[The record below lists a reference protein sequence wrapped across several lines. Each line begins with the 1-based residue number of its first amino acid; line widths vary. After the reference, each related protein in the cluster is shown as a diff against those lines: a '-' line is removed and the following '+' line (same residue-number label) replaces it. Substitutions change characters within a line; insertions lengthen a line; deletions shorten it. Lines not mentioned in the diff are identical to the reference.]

1 MNKKRIR
8 LLFFMAFAVFP
19 ALCGFAGGAAAP
31 PALTVVGTQEESRLV
46 YVNWSNVKQLE
57 KYKWGLYRFDME
69 EKTYTFVTELE
80 SLQSSYLDED
90 LEPPVSKYFYKV
102 EMVEKNADFTN
113 TKPIRIKREDVLQQL
128 SAYAAMGSEA
138 AALETAPPG
147 IKSASSG
154 KIPAWY
160 SAGNEG
166 IYVGIISFSGK
177 ANDITQRPDGAP
189 TLVPL
194 DAPGRQVL
202 LEYLDRSYVLSK
214 SNGTALYYA
223 DHKAI
228 ANLSAMEKEGALPS
242 NIDSITLI
250 TFTDGTDTSS
260 TDVEFPPIEGRDFRH
275 RGTGMGYRAY
285 ISQQLEVRR
294 IAGVKINAWAIG
306 IRGKDVDGNAEFSQ
320 TLEAVASGPD
330 NVAQVSFISQL
341 DDGLG
346 AIANGLNIYT
356 PRMDLTFSTPAYP
369 VGTLIRLTFDGDIR
383 SPDSSG
389 CYVDA
394 RVGWDGSSKGYYLTV
409 LDSYGIK
416 LAGIRRMDGKRNETG
431 IYYTL
436 ALNNDFDESGVRQWY
451 IQPGENAAG
460 WIRNSESGSET
471 EKTADFTHERKSA
484 VVYLV
489 LDCSASLTEKEIH
502 DVRAAMAAFINR
514 LYDISSSK
522 IELAAVGNYFPQGR
536 AAETAKAGTERPV
549 QPAAGRQQQNT
560 PVVPPADQRTYGQEA
575 YVPQAGSQPQGAYVP
590 QAGSQPQGA
599 YVPQANL
606 QSQGAYFSQAGSQP
620 QGAYVPQ
627 ANLQSQG
634 AYVPQANLQ
643 SQGAYFSQ
651 AGSQPQAVVSVP
663 RTSSQSQ
670 TVSVPQAQP
679 WQQPPPVRFTQQ
691 ETYPS
696 QTVSPPPASPA
707 APQSSLLAYENP
719 VPIQANSASPEQD
732 VSRSQSPPST
742 MQTFYWV
749 QAGSYTDAARAHR
762 AWSAFAKAGLGRA
775 EIFSSD
781 INGTTYY
788 RVKAGPYTDRA
799 TAEEELA
806 RMKSY
811 SAEYRSSFIVNE

>member
-19 ALCGFAGGAAAP
+19 ALCGFAGGVTEP
-31 PALTVVGTQEESRLV
+31 PALTVVDTQGESRLV
-46 YVNWSNVKQLE
+46 YVNWNNIKQPE
-57 KYKWGLYRFDME
+57 KYRWGLYRFDME
-69 EKTYTFVTELE
+69 EKTYTFVTELK

-102 EMVEKNADFTN
+102 EMVEKNAEFTN
-113 TKPIRIKREDVLQQL
+113 TRPIRIRREDVLQQL
-128 SAYAAMGSEA
+128 SAYADIGSEA

-147 IKSASSG
+147 IKNASSKSASSA

-177 ANDITQRPDGAP
+177 VNDITQRPDGAP

-228 ANLSAMEKEGALPS
+228 ANLSAMEKENALPS
-242 NIDSITLI
+242 NLDSVTLI

-275 RGTGMGYRAY
+275 RGTGTGYRAY
-285 ISQQLEVRR
+285 ISQQLAARR

-306 IRGKDVDGNAEFSQ
+306 ILGKDVDGNAEFSQ

-341 DDGLG
+341 DEGLG

-356 PRMDLTFSTPAYP
+356 PMMDLTFSTPAYP
-369 VGTLIRLTFDGDIR
+369 IGTLVRLTFDGDIH
-383 SPDSSG
+383 SPDSSE

-394 RVGWDGSSKGYYLTV
+394 RVGWDEGGKSYYLTV
-409 LDSYGIK
+409 VDSYGIR

-436 ALNNDFDESGVRQWY
+436 TLNNDFNESGVRQWY

-471 EKTADFTHERKSA
+471 EKKADFTHERKSA

-489 LDCSASLTEKEIH
+489 LDCSASLSEKEIH

-522 IELAAVGNYFPQGR
+522 IELAAVGNYLPQGR
-536 AAETAKAGTERPV
+536 AVENAAVRTERTV
-549 QPAAGRQQQNT
+549 QPETGRQQQNT
-560 PVVPPADQRTYGQEA
+560 PAVPPASQRAYEQGAYVSPETGRQQQTTPVVPPASQRAYG
-575 YVPQAGSQPQGAYVP
+575 QGAYVP
-590 QAGSQPQGA
+590 QTGLLPQSA
-599 YVPQANL
+599 SDPQVTIIP
-606 QSQGAYFSQAGSQP
+606 QSQS
-620 QGAYVPQ
+620 
-627 ANLQSQG
+627 
-634 AYVPQANLQ
+634 
-643 SQGAYFSQ
+643 
-651 AGSQPQAVVSVP
+651 
-663 RTSSQSQ
+663 
-670 TVSVPQAQP
+670 
-679 WQQPPPVRFTQQ
+679 WQQPPAVRFTRQ

-696 QTVSPPPASPA
+696 QAVSPPPASPA
-707 APQSSLLAYENP
+707 APQSSPLPASPVAPQYSPPVYESP
-719 VPIQANSASPEQD
+719 VPAQADSASPEQD
-732 VSRSQSPPST
+732 VSRSQLSSPAA

-781 INGTTYY
+781 INGTIHY
-788 RVKAGPYTDRA
+788 RVKAGPYTDR
-799 TAEEELA
+799 TIAEEELA

-811 SAEYRSSFIVNE
+811 SAEYRNSFIVNE